1 MSGIGKERRNDALKE
16 LGSSSSEWESS
27 TPEQR
32 RKYMQGWTDMMVTI
46 WREKIQMLDVIDTGA
61 LLRSVDGYSMSES
74 SMETFTITHK
84 FMEYG
89 IFQEL
94 GTGNGYKH
102 DNGGYLW
109 FRDNLSYGNTTRKKK
124 QKSGKITG
132 DWHRVERI
140 WFSKKYYASVMVMK
154 EEMAQMYGQAF
165 AGIISNAFN
174 DLNRSLK

>member
-1 MSGIGKERRNDALKE
+1 MSGIGKARRDDALKE
-16 LGSSSSEWESS
+16 LGSSSSEWGNS

-32 RKYMQGWTDMMVTI
+32 RKYMQEWTDMMVTI
-46 WREKIQMLDVIDTGA
+46 WREKIKMFDIVDTGA
-61 LLRSVDGYSMSES
+61 LLQSVEGYSMSES

-94 GTGNGYKH
+94 GVGNGYKH

-109 FRDNLSYGNTTRKKK
+109 FRDTLSYGDTSRKKK
-124 QKSGKITG
+124 QRSGKVTDG
-132 DWHRVERI
+132 CHRDERP

-165 AGIISNAFN
+165 AGIMSNAFH